1 MAWISDNKQTWR
13 ITILVLM
20 LLATLGPWTFD
31 RIYVPVGEPCQ
42 NSLRLEGNFCG
53 IPLAGIRMLPWLLS
67 STLFSSFRFVIGE
80 LSLLQAGREV
90 LFGFLF
96 ILLLLPT
103 FSMLLLSVTGGK
115 RSWRWFHIVVLCL
128 AIALGLLFITSSIAQ
143 PNLALWG
150 LWFYIILLFFAL
162 VLELLCLWYERPLY
176 WEQDNY
182 R

>member
-1 MAWISDNKQTWR
+1 MAWISDNKQIWR
-13 ITILVLM
+13 ITIFVLM

-31 RIYVPVGEPCQ
+31 RVYVPASEPCQ

-67 STLFSSFRFVIGE
+67 STLFSSFRFFSGE
-80 LSLLQAGREV
+80 LSFFQAGREV
-90 LFGFLF
+90 LFGFIF
-96 ILLLLPT
+96 ILLILPA
-103 FSMLLLSVTGGK
+103 FSTLLLSVTGGK
-115 RSWRWFHIVVLCL
+115 RSRRWFHIGVLCL

-150 LWFYIILLFFAL
+150 LWLYIILLFCAL
-162 VLELLCLWYERPLY
+162 FLELLCLWYERQLY
-176 WEQDNY
+176 WEQGGY